1 MSDLAQLIIAALKW
15 DAARGF
21 AAAESE
27 AERALALGV
36 GGFAVLGGE
45 RDAVAVLTA
54 RLRAASRH
62 PLLVA
67 VLPGS
72 GATESGAIA
81 QASSAHAGRAPHE
94 SPEVPA
100 GDVATRLDAREALAV
115 GANWMM
121 VPATAVD
128 AVQREGV
135 LACVGR
141 FPGEDR
147 VSGEAQLPT
156 PRVIATRDELQRDL
170 APFVDAIDAGA
181 ASIMTAHVAYPV
193 LDASGVPASTSRA
206 IVHGLLRETLGF
218 DGVIVTAPL
227 TDGLGWEP
235 RGEGHLAARAVA
247 AGCDLVFLP
256 YDPAAALHGLEVAVG
271 RTVPRS
277 QLDAS
282 LARRDY
288 WARWASR

>member
-21 AAAESE
+21 ALAERE

-45 RDAVAVLTA
+45 GDAVAALTA

-67 VLPGS
+67 LLPGL
-72 GATESGAIA
+72 GATESAAFAHQGAR
-81 QASSAHAGRAPHE
+81 G
-94 SPEVPA
+94 
-100 GDVATRLDAREALAV
+100 ALAV

-141 FPGEDR
+141 FPGEER
-147 VSGEAQLPT
+147 VSGAAERST

-181 ASIMTAHVAYPV
+181 ASIMTAHVAYPA
-193 LDASGVPASTSRA
+193 LDASGAPATASRA
-206 IVHGLLRETLGF
+206 IVHDLLRETLGF
-218 DGVIVTAPL
+218 EGMIVTAPL
-227 TDGLGWEP
+227 VGGMGWEP

-247 AGCDLVFLP
+247 AGCDLVFHP
-256 YDPAAALHGLEVAVG
+256 YDPAAALHGLEVAAG

-282 LARRDY
+282 LARRDNR
-288 WARWASR
+288 ARWASR